1 MAADYNIERL
11 NFLIVDDNK
20 HMCTLVKTILSAF
33 GVRNVVEAV
42 DGADAFK
49 VLKHFPADIIICD
62 WVMQPLDGLDFVRLV
77 RTGKDSPNPYVP
89 VIMLTGHTEMHRVM
103 EARDAGASEFLAKP
117 VSPKKIYAR
126 IRSIIES
133 QRAYIKTKSYF
144 GPDRRRQS
152 LASYKG
158 SQRRKKDIEGIA
170 VQPILNVSIAHKPG
184 ETPHS
189 TPVPAPAAPPAAA
202 PASTSVTEEAKG
214 LSQAELD
221 ALFDK

>member
-1 MAADYNIERL
+1 MPDYNLERL

-20 HMCTLVKTILSAF
+20 HMCVLVKTILNAF

-49 VLKHFPADIIICD
+49 ALKQFPADIIICD

-89 VIMLTGHTEMHRVM
+89 VIMLTGHTEMHRVV
-103 EARDAGASEFLAKP
+103 EAREAGVSEFLAKP
-117 VSPKKIYAR
+117 VSPKKLYAR
-126 IRSIIES
+126 IRSVIEH
-133 QRAYIKTKSYF
+133 QRNFIKTKSYF

-158 SQRRKKDIEGIA
+158 SERRSKSADTIA
-170 VQPILNVSIAHKPG
+170 VQGILNVTAIPRPG
-184 ETPHS
+184 E
-189 TPVPAPAAPPAAA
+189 VPAPAAPS
-202 PASTSVTEEAKG
+202 ASSSVTEEAKG
-214 LSQAELD
+214 LTQAEVE
-221 ALFDK
+221 ALLKS

>member
-11 NFLIVDDNK
+11 NFLVVDDNK
-20 HMCTLVKTILSAF
+20 HMCVLIKTILSAF
-33 GVRNVVEAV
+33 GVRNVLEAS

-103 EARDAGASEFLAKP
+103 EAREAGVSEFLAKP
-117 VSPKKIYAR
+117 VSPKKLYAR
-126 IRSIIES
+126 IRSIIEH
-133 QRAYIKTKSYF
+133 QRNFIKTKAYF
-144 GPDRRRQS
+144 GPDRRRQN

-158 SQRRKKDIEGIA
+158 PERRKKQAETIA
-170 VQPILNVSIAHKPG
+170 VQPILNVLPVAEAVAAK
-184 ETPHS
+184 S
-189 TPVPAPAAPPAAA
+189 TPEPAPT
-202 PASTSVTEEAKG
+202 STVSEEAKG
-214 LSQAELD
+214 LSQAEVE
-221 ALFDK
+221 ALLKS

>member
-1 MAADYNIERL
+1 MPADYNIERL

-20 HMCTLVKTILSAF
+20 HMCTLVKTILNAF

-103 EARDAGASEFLAKP
+103 EAREAGVSEFLAKP
-117 VSPKKIYAR
+117 VSPKKLYAR
-126 IRSIIES
+126 IRSIIEH
-133 QRAYIKTKSYF
+133 QRNFVKTKAYF
-144 GPDRRRQS
+144 GPDRRRQN
-152 LASYKG
+152 LVSYKG
-158 SQRRKKDIEGIA
+158 GERRKKKGEIIA
-170 VQPILNVSIAHKPG
+170 VQPILNVL
-184 ETPHS
+184 
-189 TPVPAPAAPPAAA
+189 PVTASVVAPATPPPPSA
-202 PASTSVTEEAKG
+202 TITEEAKG
-214 LSQAELD
+214 LSQAEVE
-221 ALFDK
+221 ALLKS

>member
-20 HMCTLVKTILSAF
+20 HMCTLVKTILNAF

-103 EARDAGASEFLAKP
+103 EARDAGVSEFLAKP
-117 VSPKKIYAR
+117 VSPKKLYAR
-126 IRSIIES
+126 IRSIIEH
-133 QRAYIKTKSYF
+133 QRSYIKTKSYF

-158 SQRRKKDIEGIA
+158 SERRKKTAETIA
-170 VQPILNVSIAHKPG
+170 VQPILNVSLIQKPG
-184 ETPHS
+184 EAPH
-189 TPVPAPAAPPAAA
+189 PAPAPAA
-202 PASTSVTEEAKG
+202 ASVSATEEAKG
-214 LSQAELD
+214 LSQAEVE
-221 ALFDK
+221 ALLKN

>member
-1 MAADYNIERL
+1 MPAEYNIERL

-20 HMCTLVKTILSAF
+20 HMCVLIKTILNAF
-33 GVRNVVEAV
+33 GVRNVLDAG

-103 EARDAGASEFLAKP
+103 EAREAGVSEFLAKP
-117 VSPKKIYAR
+117 VSPKKLYAR
-126 IRSIIES
+126 IRSIIEH
-133 QRAYIKTKSYF
+133 QRNFIKTKTYF
-144 GPDRRRQS
+144 GPDRRRQK

-158 SQRRKKDIEGIA
+158 AERRKTQAETIA
-170 VQPILNVSIAHKPG
+170 VQPILNVTAIPRPG
-184 ETPHS
+184 EVS
-189 TPVPAPAAPPAAA
+189 PPAAA
-202 PASTSVTEEAKG
+202 SSSVAEEAKG
-214 LSQAELD
+214 LSQAEVE
-221 ALFDK
+221 ALLKS